1 MISVTT
7 KREFIKLKFFQ
18 SDQKMLQ
25 NFSIADFSSALD
37 PSAC

>member
-7 KREFIKLKFFQ
+7 KREFIKLKLFQ
-18 SDQKMLQ
+18 SDQKILQ
-25 NFSIADFSSALD
+25 NFSIADLSSVLD